1 MLRLSLATLLLLFGT
16 LSLAGWAQG
25 VAPIRITAAALNV
38 DHAKGQASFEGNVK
52 VVRADLTL
60 TADRLEARYGEA
72 GLGELTARTNVV
84 ITRTGGP
91 VPETATG
98 AVAVFNPAANT
109 LTLTGPQ
116 VTLTRGPSRL
126 QGDKL
131 VYNLTTQQA
140 RVTQQG
146 GPVQATFTP
155 Q

>member
-1 MLRLSLATLLLLFGT
+1 MLRLSLAALLLLLGIIP
-16 LSLAGWAQG
+16 LSGWAQE
-25 VAPIRITAAALNV
+25 VAPIRITAATLDV
-38 DHAKGQASFEGNVK
+38 DHANGQANFEGNVK

-60 TADRLEARYGEA
+60 TAERLEARYGEA

-84 ITRTGGP
+84 ITRNGA

-98 AVAVFNPAANT
+98 AVAVFNPATNT

-131 VYNLTTQQA
+131 IYNLSTQQA